1 MHATP
6 DVHHIKELLMNK
18 IQTIARSSTATL
30 RRRAMTAGTAAVMAG
45 LLSFAVTGHAQEST
59 ATTPAPAAQ
68 MNKRHGEHRKMDPAK
83 AAERFDRMIKRL
95 VPDATPEQKA
105 RLQAIAKS
113 AFEDLRPLR
122 EKNRAAHAESMKL
135 LAQPT
140 IDRAALE
147 RVRQTQQQLAD
158 QRSRRIT
165 QAFADAAEVLTPAQ
179 RTVAAEKLA
188 KHHGHRGFRGHRGHD
203 GQRGQQ
209 QGAAK

>member
-1 MHATP
+1 
-6 DVHHIKELLMNK
+6 MNTM
-18 IQTIARSSTATL
+18 QTIVRSSSTTL

-45 LLSFAVTGHAQEST
+45 LLSFAGASHAQEQ
-59 ATTPAPAAQ
+59 TTTQAPVAHVHKHQ
-68 MNKRHGEHRKMDPAK
+68 GEHRKMDPAK

-95 VPDATPEQKA
+95 VPDATPEQKT

-122 EKNRAAHAESMKL
+122 EKSRAAHAEGMKL

-158 QRSRRIT
+158 QRSRRVT

-188 KHHGHRGFRGHRGHD
+188 KHHGHRGFRGHHGHHD
-203 GQRGQQ
+203 DHGHNGQRDQE